1 MRQKPSSL
9 YSREGET
16 REPSPR
22 LTCTLFIPMAYYIT
36 ENYALEKEGEE
47 MRKRC
52 ETLKL
57 DHVVGEKSKQAVVQ
71 ADFYVPKPKPGI
83 EKVISIDKT
92 VKVTKKE
99 VIKDKVIVEGYLN
112 LQIVY
117 VADLPGQPVHHMH
130 QRLDFTQFVEI
141 KGAEPEMMSRVKVK
155 VEDIQGKVKDRHPGR
170 LEVTAVLLVFAKV
183 TELAEITLMT
193 SPPPRAEAIME
204 KLRLEEIVAEGSNDV
219 MVSGKFRVP
228 PEKPPVEK
236 VMDVDASVAITDKK
250 VIENKVIVEGDIT
263 LQIIYVADLAT
274 QPVHHM
280 HQTLHFTQFIEVFGA
295 QPEMNVTVDETI
307 THVGFDV
314 VDPCTV
320 SVEVLMDLDA
330 KVTEPRELDVVVDLV
345 GVDTER
351 ELLRVDNVVGEDHTQ
366 VNIKDEVQI
375 PYEKPGVTK
384 VLDVKIYKVEVLPE
398 DIVIIKDKV
407 IVSGRIDAQVL
418 YVSDMPDQSVH
429 HVQATVKFRDFI
441 SIPGAKPDMSVTVQA
456 AVEHVTGRPA
466 DSSRRVVL
474 EIVLKLTAR
483 VVDTVQIYVVLC
495 EDIVEPRPPRPP
507 KHPRPPHPPKQ
518 PACPFNHVVQPGDT
532 FWNLAQRYNVTVD
545 MIMALNPGVDPLNIQ
560 IGSVLIIPCDP

>member
-1 MRQKPSSL
+1 MHHL
-9 YSREGET
+9 YSQG
-16 REPSPR
+16 
-22 LTCTLFIPMAYYIT
+22 IVYYRK
-36 ENYALEKEGEE
+36 LCPGKGG
-47 MRKRC
+47 RRVKKRC

-57 DHVVGEKSKQAVVQ
+57 EHVVGEKSKQVVVQ
-71 ADFYVPKPKPGI
+71 GDFHVPKPKPGI

-99 VIKDKVIVEGYLN
+99 IIKDKVIVEGYLN

-117 VADLPGQPVHHMH
+117 VADAPGQPVHHMH
-130 QRLDFTQFVEI
+130 QRLDFTQFVELE
-141 KGAEPEMMSRVKVK
+141 GAEPEMMSRVKVK
-155 VEDIQGKVKDRHPGR
+155 VEDIQGKVKDRYSAR
-170 LEVTAVLLVFAKV
+170 LEVTAVLLVFVKV
-183 TELAEITLMT
+183 TELDEVTLMT
-193 SPPPRAEAIME
+193 SPPAGMEAVME
-204 KLRLEEIVAEGSNDV
+204 RLRLEEVIAEGSNDV
-219 MVSGKFRVP
+219 MISGKFRVP
-228 PEKPPVEK
+228 AEKPPVEK
-236 VMDVDASVAITDKK
+236 VLDVDASVAITDKK

-263 LQIIYVADLAT
+263 LQIIYVADMAT

-295 QPEMNVTVDETI
+295 LTEMNVTVDETI
-307 THVGFDV
+307 THVSFDV

-320 SVEVLMDLDA
+320 SVEVFMDLAA
-330 KVTEPRELDVVVDLV
+330 KVTEPRELDVVVDLI
-345 GVDTER
+345 GVDTAR

-366 VNIKDEVQI
+366 TNIKDEVRI

-384 VLDVKIYKVEVLPE
+384 VLDVKIHKVEVLPE

-429 HVQATVKFRDFI
+429 HVQLALKFRDFI
-441 SIPGAKPDMSVTVQA
+441 SIPGAKADMNVTVQA
-456 AVEHVTGRPA
+456 AVEHVTGRPV
-466 DSSRRVVL
+466 DSSRRAVL

-507 KHPRPPHPPKQ
+507 KPP
-518 PACPFNHVVQPGDT
+518 CPFKHVVQPGDT

-545 MIMALNPGVDPLNIQ
+545 SIMALNPGVDPLNIQ
-560 IGSVLIIPCDP
+560 IGSVLLIPCDP